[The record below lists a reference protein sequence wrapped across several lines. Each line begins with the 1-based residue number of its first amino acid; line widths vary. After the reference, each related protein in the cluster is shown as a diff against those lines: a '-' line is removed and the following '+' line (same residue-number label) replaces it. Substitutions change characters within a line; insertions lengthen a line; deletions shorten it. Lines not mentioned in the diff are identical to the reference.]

1 MVDKIQTGFE
11 PESVTIKVKDILP
24 LKKIPAS
31 VRKGRKYRQITAAIR
46 EIGIVQPPI
55 VTRHPKLPGKF
66 LLLEGHLRIEVLKD
80 LGIEEVICLISSDD
94 EAFTYNRQVNR
105 LATIQEHRMI
115 LKLVERGVS
124 EQRIAEA
131 LDVNVASIRARLNL
145 LHGICPEAA
154 ELLKDKQCPMDTIR
168 ALKKMKPV
176 RQVDAVDMM
185 IEMNNYTVPYAKALV
200 ASTPPEQLVDTDA
213 PRAPKGV
220 SADQIARMERE
231 MASLQRGIKRIEAT
245 FGPDHLN
252 LVLGV
257 RYVESL
263 LSNEAIDRYLDKHHP
278 ELREELVRTCEATV
292 LASDTAE

>member
-1 MVDKIQTGFE
+1 M
-11 PESVTIKVKDILP
+11 
-24 LKKIPAS
+24 
-31 VRKGRKYRQITAAIR
+31 
-46 EIGIVQPPI
+46 
-55 VTRHPKLPGKF
+55 KF

-80 LGIEEVICLISSDD
+80 LGIEEVTCLISNDD

-124 EQRIAEA
+124 ERRIAEA
-131 LDVNVASIRARLNL
+131 LDVNVAGIRARLNL

-220 SADQIARMERE
+220 SAEQIARMERE

-252 LVLGV
+252 LILGV

-278 ELREELVRTCEATV
+278 EIRRELVRTCEATA
-292 LASDTAE
+292 LASDAAE

>member
-1 MVDKIQTGFE
+1 MPD
-11 PESVTIKVKDILP
+11 
-24 LKKIPAS
+24 
-31 VRKGRKYRQITAAIR
+31 
-46 EIGIVQPPI
+46 
-55 VTRHPKLPGKF
+55 KF

-80 LGIEEVICLISSDD
+80 LGIEEVTCLISNDD

-131 LDVNVASIRARLNL
+131 LDVNVASIRTKLNL

-263 LSNEAIDRYLDKHHP
+263 LSNAAIDRYLDKHHP
-278 ELREELVRTCEATV
+278 EIREELVRTCEATALV
-292 LASDTAE
+292 SDTAE